1 MNVFLKSAIA
11 GALALGAT
19 SAFAMG
25 TPSSNNSDLILIV
38 ENNTTQVAY
47 ALDTGISLSSLL
59 PGSGAFVSGAT
70 LNTSLAGLNKVISAS
85 TTLQG
90 FLASNPASGD
100 SWALE
105 GAQYN
110 GSLTGGT
117 ATNGNTKAAGKALGV
132 FASGIGQINASAVNA
147 EQLTPTFLNYLNG
160 LNASVGQSNGGLF
173 ALTTATE
180 TTTAAYTN
188 DVAAPSAASK
198 YNMVGANDLSAM
210 GTTVQ
215 LFGFTGNGTTGN
227 LQSYILGTAGVDANG
242 NLTFTGN
249 STGGGAPVPLPAAVW
264 LFGSGLLGLVGVS
277 RRRKTAVAV

>member
-25 TPSSNNSDLILIV
+25 TPASGGSDLILII

-47 ALDTGISLSSLL
+47 ALDTGVSLSSLL
-59 PGSGAFVSGAT
+59 PGTGAFVTGAT
-70 LNTSLAGLNKVISAS
+70 LDTSLAGLNKAITAS
-85 TTLQG
+85 TTLQT
-90 FLASNPASGD
+90 FLAANPASGD

-110 GSLTGGT
+110 GSATGG
-117 ATNGNTKAAGKALGV
+117 AANNSNTKAAGKALGV
-132 FASGIGQINASAVNA
+132 FASGIGQINPSAVNA
-147 EQLTPTFLNYLNG
+147 EQLTPTFQGYLNG

-180 TTTAAYTN
+180 TTAAMYTN
-188 DVAAPSAASK
+188 DVAAPSAAQK
-198 YNMVGANDLSAM
+198 YGMVGANDMSAM

-215 LFGFTGNGTTGN
+215 LFGFTGNGGTGN

-249 STGGGAPVPLPAAVW
+249 AQGAPVPLPAAVW

-277 RRRKTAVAV
+277 RRRKIAVAA

>member
-11 GALALGAT
+11 GALALGAS

-25 TPSSNNSDLILIV
+25 TPASGGSDLILII
-38 ENNTTQVAY
+38 ENNATQVTY

-59 PGSGAFVSGAT
+59 PGTGAFVTGAT
-70 LNTSLAGLNKVISAS
+70 LDTSLAGLNKVISAS
-85 TTLQG
+85 STLQT
-90 FLASNPASGD
+90 FLAANPASGD

-110 GSLTGGT
+110 GSATGG
-117 ATNGNTKAAGKALGV
+117 AANNSNTKAAGKALGV
-132 FASGIGQINASAVNA
+132 FASSLGQTNPSAVNA
-147 EQLTPTFLNYLNG
+147 EQLGAFQVYLNG
-160 LNASVGQSNGGLF
+160 LNGSVGQTNGGLF

-180 TTTAAYTN
+180 TTAAMYTN
-188 DVAAPSAASK
+188 DQSDTQAASK
-198 YNMVGANDLSAM
+198 YGMVGAPDMSAL

-215 LFGFTGNGTTGN
+215 LFGFTGNGGTGN

-249 STGGGAPVPLPAAVW
+249 AQGAPVPLPAAVW

-277 RRRKTAVAV
+277 RRRKIAVAA

>member
-25 TPSSNNSDLILIV
+25 TPASNGSDLILIV

-70 LNTSLAGLNKVISAS
+70 LDTSLAGLNKTILAS
-85 TTLQG
+85 TTLQT
-90 FLASNPASGD
+90 FLAANPASND

-110 GSLTGGT
+110 GSATGG
-117 ATNGNTKAAGKALGV
+117 AANNSNTKAAGKALGV
-132 FASGIGQINASAVNA
+132 FASAIGQINASAVNA
-147 EQLTPTFLNYLNG
+147 VQLGAFQGYLNG
-160 LNASVGQSNGGLF
+160 LNASVGQTNGGLF

-198 YNMVGANDLSAM
+198 YGIIGANDLSAM
-210 GTTVQ
+210 GTTVE
-215 LFGFTGNGTTGN
+215 LFGFTGNGGTGN
-227 LQSYILGTAGVDANG
+227 LQSYVLGTAGVDANG

>member
-11 GALALGAT
+11 GALALGAS

-25 TPSSNNSDLILIV
+25 TPSSNSSDLILIV
-38 ENNTTQVAY
+38 ENNTTQATY
-47 ALDTGISLSSLL
+47 ALDTGISLASLL
-59 PGSGAFVSGAT
+59 PGTGAFVPNAT
-70 LNTSLAGLNKVISAS
+70 LNTSLAGLNRTLSAS
-85 TTLQG
+85 TTLQT
-90 FLASNPASGD
+90 FLAANPASGD

-110 GSLTGGT
+110 GTATGGA
-117 ATNGNTKAAGKALGV
+117 ATNSVTQGVGKALGV
-132 FASGIGQINASAVNA
+132 FASGIGTTNASQVNA
-147 EQLTPTFLNYLNG
+147 EQLGAYQGFLNG
-160 LNASVGQSNGGLF
+160 LNASVGQTNGGLF

-180 TTTAAYTN
+180 TTAAMYTN
-188 DVAAPSAASK
+188 DPSSLSAASK
-198 YNMVGANDLSAM
+198 YGMIGAPDMSAL

-215 LFGFTGNGTTGN
+215 LFGFTGNGTKGTI
-227 LQSYILGTAGVDANG
+227 QSYSLGTAGVDASG

-249 STGGGAPVPLPAAVW
+249 STGAPVPLPAAVW